1 MKTGLLAVVSTLS
14 LLGLVGAVSVPPQV
28 GDGPRNER
36 LGLDLVLAA
45 EKARTELIS
54 RLEPT
59 VCAVMSLSRP
69 GGGSGVIIS
78 PKGWILTNYHVV
90 TTNKVMKIGLPDGKF
105 YLADVIG
112 VDPGGDIA
120 LCALRGKGTNPDGT
134 WPHAILGDSDKLK
147 LGGFVYAMGNPFLLA
162 TDFKPTVTAG
172 IVSGIHRFQKGT
184 GPNGRMLMYPDCV
197 QVDAAVNPGN
207 SGGPLF
213 DENGL
218 LVGINGRITI
228 RDRGRVNTGAGFAV
242 SIQQIKGFLPDLLAG
257 KHCEHGTSDMS
268 AWTME
273 DPNMGGRRGVFAQA
287 LFEDSVAWRHG
298 IRLGDEI
305 LTFNGRR
312 VRTANQLGKWT
323 GRLPAGFVVD
333 IGYRRFD
340 EGTRSYGPVRHARFP
355 LAALPTGSNRNPRPN
370 VPDFSRRPDF
380 ARLISEAKKREER
393 EKNRRLSLQDL
404 VLPKGFDVPKGWK
417 KALPKGWRGK
427 IPRKFR
433 GKVKVKKTGP
443 SVAELERDQGLF
455 LYMDGVVS
463 WLRERVLARIP
474 KGEGKKRR
482 VRLMVQVP
490 SRKGSYERTWELD
503 GPRILRSYRG
513 TTLDSA
519 ALAEMKNKGDQL
531 VTLRRERSLLP
542 FLDPVTSQGFP
553 KDAYVE
559 GGAFVAGP
567 PVWVLALRGP
577 GKRALYIDG
586 KRFVPVGCRYR
597 SPADGGLVEVVATS
611 WKEGGNALLYP
622 LRFEKRVDKILVETW
637 EVPQGNPLSAG
648 LPGFRILEQK
658 LPRPSS
664 VMEDALAP
672 LLESVVKIVG
682 ASGLKGVEG
691 YGSGLIVSKKGFIL
705 TWDHIMLQPGQI
717 KVVLADGSIHEA
729 RIYRRAEELGLAMLK
744 IDPGKQELRPIPIPR
759 EKRELPPGTYVWSM
773 GNAFKLAEFD
783 ERVTVVEGV
792 ITGSLRSDLRLNLR
806 KFPYKGRVYLTDA
819 PSNPGTQGGGLF
831 TTDGKLV
838 GMLTP
843 HVESRETN
851 TQLSLAIPAEDL
863 APFVA
868 LCLGDRSLAKNLAAR
883 SLRAK
888 AKAPV
893 YTGIK
898 LFDTGRRRSP
908 PAYVDRVFPDSP
920 AQRAGIRPDDMIV
933 RVNDYPIR
941 TCAEF
946 RRALKAFGPGESID
960 LTLKR
965 GSRVTKVTLVLEAKK

>member
-1 MKTGLLAVVSTLS
+1 MKIGSILALSLVSVLGVVGECFALQQEAGNESGEESDALTYALLA
-14 LLGLVGAVSVPPQV
+14 Q
-28 GDGPRNER
+28 
-36 LGLDLVLAA
+36 
-45 EKARTELIS
+45 KARTELVA
-54 RLEPT
+54 RLAPT
-59 VCAVMSLSRP
+59 VCAVMSLERA

-78 PKGWILTNYHVV
+78 PKGWILTNYHVA
-90 TTNKVMKIGLPDGKF
+90 TKSKVMKIGLPDGNF
-105 YLADVIG
+105 YIADVIG

-120 LCALRGKGTNPDGT
+120 LLALRGKGTNPDGT
-134 WPHAILGDSDKLK
+134 WPHARLGNSDHLK

-162 TDFKPTVTAG
+162 TDFKPTVTIG

-184 GPNGRMLMYPDCV
+184 GPNGRMLMYPDCI
-197 QVDAAVNPGN
+197 QVDAPINPGN

-257 KHCEHGTSDMS
+257 KHCEHGTTDMS

-305 LTFNGRR
+305 VTFNGRK

-333 IGYRRFD
+333 IGYRRFS
-340 EGTRSYGPVRHARFP
+340 EGHRNYGPIRHARFP
-355 LAALPTGSNRNPRPN
+355 LAALPTGSQRNPRPN
-370 VPDFSRRPDF
+370 VPDFSKKPDF
-380 ARLISEAKKREER
+380 SKLLKAAKEREER
-393 EKNRRLSLQDL
+393 EKNRRLALSDL
-404 VLPKGFDVPKGWK
+404 LLPKGFKVPKGWK

-427 IPRKFR
+427 IPRKYR

-443 SVAELERDQGLF
+443 STKELERDRGLYQ
-455 LYMDGVVS
+455 YMDGVVS
-463 WLRERVLARIP
+463 WLRGKVEPHLVAEKGKRIVRV
-474 KGEGKKRR
+474 
-482 VRLMVQVP
+482 MVHVP
-490 SRKGSYERTWELD
+490 SRKDRFERSWILD
-503 GPRILRSYRG
+503 GKRIQRSFRG
-513 TTLDSA
+513 KTLDSE
-519 ALAEMKNKGDQL
+519 ALAKQKDRGDEL
-531 VTLRRERSLLP
+531 VTLQRERLLLP
-542 FLDPVTSQGFP
+542 LLDPSRSEGIP
-553 KDAYVE
+553 GDLYVE
-559 GGAFVAGP
+559 GGAYVAGA

-586 KRFVPVGCRYR
+586 KRFIPVGCRYR
-597 SPADGGLVEVVATS
+597 SPADGGLVEVVVNKWVRAKDS
-611 WKEGGNALLYP
+611 LLYP
-622 LRFEKRVDKILVETW
+622 VRLEKRIDKVLVETW
-637 EVPQGNPLSAG
+637 EAVGDDPAASGF
-648 LPGFRILEQK
+648 PGFKLREDP
-658 LPRPSS
+658 LPRPSTA
-664 VMEDALAP
+664 MEEHMVP
-672 LLESVVKIVG
+672 LLDAVVKIVG
-682 ASGLKGVEG
+682 ASGLKGIEG
-691 YGSGLIVSKKGFIL
+691 YGSGLVVSKKGFIL
-705 TWDHIMLQPGQI
+705 TWDHIMLQPGQVR
-717 KVVLADGSIHEA
+717 VVLADGSIHEA

-744 IDPGKQELRPIPIPR
+744 IDPGKSNLHPIAIPGK
-759 EKRELPPGTYVWSM
+759 KRFLPPGTVVWSM

-792 ITGSLRSDLRLNLR
+792 ISGSIRSDLRLNLR

-831 TTDGKLV
+831 TLDGKLV

-843 HVESRETN
+843 LVESRETN
-851 TQLSLAIPAEDL
+851 TQLSLVIPAENL

-868 LCLGDRSLAKNLAAR
+868 LCLGDRSLAKNLAAQ
-883 SLRAK
+883 SLKAK
-888 AKAPV
+888 AKGPV

-933 RVNDYPIR
+933 RVNDYPVR

-946 RRALKAFGPGESID
+946 RRALRAFGPGESID

-965 GSRVTKVTLVLEAKK
+965 GVRVTKVSLVLEAKK